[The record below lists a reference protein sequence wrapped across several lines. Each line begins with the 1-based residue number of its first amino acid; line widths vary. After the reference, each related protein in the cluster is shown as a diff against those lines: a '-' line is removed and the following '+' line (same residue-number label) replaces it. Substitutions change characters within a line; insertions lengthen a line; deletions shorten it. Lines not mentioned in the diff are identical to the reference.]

1 MEQRI
6 FQLSLT
12 TSALFHA
19 VVLAVFYF
27 SNISYSARPFQTVEV
42 IYHTELKV
50 LPQSQPPPQKI
61 QRVRQ
66 ARIAPRPELLE
77 KKGLSDQM
85 LQTMDKE
92 RVKLDL
98 PEKQPARISSADG
111 KRHISVPMVR
121 SEKITSPQYV
131 NYYEQIRSRIRN
143 RAYFYVNDPDFDVG
157 EVYLS
162 FILLSNGDLKQIR
175 INDQRSRASQYLRSV
190 GLRTIQEASP
200 FPPFPSD
207 LKYPELSFNVV
218 IAFEMER

>member
-19 VVLAVFYF
+19 VILAVFCF
-27 SNISYSARPFQTVEV
+27 SNLSYPVKPFHPIEV

-50 LPQSQPPPQKI
+50 LPRRTESLKGI

-66 ARIAPRPELLE
+66 KETTPRPQLLE
-77 KKGLSDQM
+77 KTALSDQM
-85 LQTMDKE
+85 IQTMDKQ
-92 RVKLDL
+92 RIKLDL
-98 PEKQPARISSADG
+98 PEKQEARITSADG

-131 NYYEQIRSRIRN
+131 NYYEQIRNKIKN
-143 RAYFYVNDPDFDVG
+143 RAYFYVNDPDFAVG

-162 FILLSNGDLKQIR
+162 FVLMSNGELKQIR
-175 INDQRSRASQYLRSV
+175 INDQRSHATPYLRGV

-200 FPPFPSD
+200 FPPFPAG